1 LSSEHVLDKVSNQI
15 NRIIPANAGVTAIEF
30 EGPEVAIY
38 SKNISVLIDSEGLLS
53 QIARTIRKRVVIR
66 SDPAVRLPIDK
77 VLEKLKKIL
86 HDKVIIGDIEFDKN
100 MGEVIIYVDKPNKLT
115 RKQDDMINTITKE
128 TLWRPKFFR
137 IPPIKSNVIKS
148 VRNVLFSDSAA
159 RKEALRKYNQNKA
172 RRHYHKNK
180 ERRKESSRLWK
191 KRNPEYAANYSRQ
204 YLKDNRDK
212 INEFAKKY
220 IKIRRKIDVNFRF
233 ALQIRGRIRQALKTQ
248 RSYKTN
254 TTFKL
259 IGCNLAELKNHLE
272 ALFTEGMAW
281 DNYGYSGWQIDHIIP
296 CASFD
301 LTDPEQQ
308 KVCFHFSNL
317 QPLWAEDNLKKGAKV
332 G

>member
-1 LSSEHVLDKVSNQI
+1 MATEETRMCNKCH
-15 NRIIPANAGVTAIEF
+15 IE
-30 EGPEVAIY
+30 
-38 SKNISVLIDSEGLLS
+38 K
-53 QIARTIRKRVVIR
+53 
-66 SDPAVRLPIDK
+66 
-77 VLEKLKKIL
+77 
-86 HDKVIIGDIEFDKN
+86 
-100 MGEVIIYVDKPNKLT
+100 
-115 RKQDDMINTITKE
+115 
-128 TLWRPKFFR
+128 
-137 IPPIKSNVIKS
+137 PIKEYGY
-148 VRNVLFSDSAA
+148 RNDAKLYKRDCSQCEWVARKCYIENLNPA